1 VRATFEFLGGQKRV
15 VRLAVGGLLI
25 LLVTGAGPA
34 AAQLYRWTDGQGVVR
49 YTNDLATIPPA
60 DRHAATDIGS
70 PAPRPAAASGPP
82 VESAAVPFTAGG
94 PINVAVSLH
103 GAPLVLMVDT
113 GADRTV
119 ISPDALA
126 RAGLTAVQGRV
137 VRVLGVAGSA
147 TAGEAVV
154 ERLELAGTRVGPLPV
169 IVLDVGVDGVDGLL
183 GRDVLDGFTLT
194 VDAARGQA
202 TLVPR

>member
-1 VRATFEFLGGQKRV
+1 MIGRRV
-15 VRLAVGGLLI
+15 TLALA
-25 LLVTGAGPA
+25 LLVLMGPA
-34 AAQLYRWTDGQGVVR
+34 PAVAQLYRWTDAEGVVR
-49 YTNDLATIPPA
+49 YTNDRAVIPPA
-60 DRHAATDIGS
+60 HRNAATDIGS
-70 PAPRPAAASGPP
+70 PAPRPAAPP
-82 VESAAVPFTAGG
+82 RPVVERSVVAPFTAGG
-94 PINVAVSLH
+94 PINVAASIN

-119 ISPDALA
+119 VSPGALA
-126 RAGLTAVQGRV
+126 RAGLVPAPGRA

-147 TAGEAVV
+147 TAGEALV

-169 IVLDVGVDGVDGLL
+169 IVLDVGVAGVDGLL
-183 GRDVLDGFTLT
+183 GRDVLDHFTLT